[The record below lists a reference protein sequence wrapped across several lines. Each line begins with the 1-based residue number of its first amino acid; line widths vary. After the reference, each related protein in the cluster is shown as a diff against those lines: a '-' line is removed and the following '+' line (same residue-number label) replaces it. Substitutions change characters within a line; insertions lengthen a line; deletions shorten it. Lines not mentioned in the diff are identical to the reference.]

1 MRVALHAG
9 KGESVTDEHDD
20 GHMLAFERFG
30 IITASVVPAIL
41 RSEGCTQSRKWA
53 YRVITGREK
62 ERPPGWD
69 IQRGLDNEQNAIEA
83 VEIELGL
90 LATQGG
96 FVLHPSLPWLGASP
110 DSFLLI
116 DDLRI
121 PVEAKCPR
129 VLHSSV
135 PPMYYDQMQTQ
146 LEVCD
151 VPFGYYVSWV
161 DDGQWVERVMRDA
174 EWWRVNKPILEGFYR
189 DFIERDIEPPTS
201 SRRKKEKQNA

>member
-53 YRVITGREK
+53 FRVITGREK

-96 FVLHPSLPWLGASP
+96 FVLHPSLSWLGASP

-161 DDGQWVERVMRDA
+161 EDGQWVEKVMRDA

>member
-1 MRVALHAG
+1 M
-9 KGESVTDEHDD
+9 TDEHDD
-20 GHMLAFERFG
+20 GHMLDFNRFG

-53 YRVITGREK
+53 FRVITGREK

-90 LATQGG
+90 LATQGR

-110 DSFLLI
+110 DGFLLI
-116 DDLRI
+116 NDQQI

-129 VLHSSV
+129 VLHSVV
-135 PPMYYDQMQTQ
+135 PAMYYDQMQTQ

-161 DDGQWVERVMRDA
+161 EDGQWVTKVERDP
-174 EWWRVNKPILEGFYR
+174 EWFRVNRPILEGFYR
-189 DFIERDIEPPTS
+189 DYVERDIEPPTS
-201 SRRKKEKQNA
+201 KRRKKDVSEKQ

>member
-1 MRVALHAG
+1 MRVTLHAG
-9 KGESVTDEHDD
+9 KGESVTDDNDD
-20 GHMLAFERFG
+20 GHMLAFDRFG

-53 YRVITGREK
+53 FRVITGREK

-96 FVLHPSLPWLGASP
+96 FVLHPSLSWLGASP

-161 DDGQWVERVMRDA
+161 EDGQWVEKVMRDS